1 MKLKFKKKLANI
13 IPTCPS
19 SFFLHAQLVIKL
31 RISSY
36 SVKKIC
42 AHHFSTPH
50 RVSDALCSAAVITPI
65 VYLDKSNAERRSRIC
80 ASALENLKRKILSS
94 KNESSSELKSSEYSE
109 LMKAVKQKMKSNE
122 KRDKKL
128 SLSTLG
134 KSYTT
139 IAKREGF
146 NF

>member
-1 MKLKFKKKLANI
+1 
-13 IPTCPS
+13 
-19 SFFLHAQLVIKL
+19 
-31 RISSY
+31 
-36 SVKKIC
+36 
-42 AHHFSTPH
+42 
-50 RVSDALCSAAVITPI
+50 VSDALCSAAVITPI

-80 ASALENLKRKILSS
+80 ASAPENLKRKILSS

-109 LMKAVKQKMKSNE
+109 LMKAVKQKIKSNE

-146 NF
+146 HF